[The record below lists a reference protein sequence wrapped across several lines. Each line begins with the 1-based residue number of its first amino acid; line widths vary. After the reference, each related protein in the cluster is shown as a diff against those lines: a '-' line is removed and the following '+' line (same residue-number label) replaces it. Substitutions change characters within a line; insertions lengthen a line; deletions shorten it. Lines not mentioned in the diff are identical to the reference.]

1 MRKILGYRELWWKRR
16 CCERKEESLSGIFF
30 SYRESLILFTIS
42 RGNSHCLQEGCFS
55 PLSKF
60 SFTRYLNALT
70 TRNFCLSKLE
80 CHEGYSRAR
89 RSSQRTGNHGRR
101 TRTRA
106 CCIFY
111 ILLTFTPDTVRSL
124 VLSECRQK
132 VWRFRGERQD
142 RVGSKVLYFLHERG
156 LCGCDCGVAR
166 FVRYADR
173 SGPRAEHLL
182 TSSLIC
188 DSARFRP
195 TSGYS
200 SLSFFSYACNNRNI
214 ILYLKKK

>member
-1 MRKILGYRELWWKRR
+1 MRSGIFLSYREL
-16 CCERKEESLSGIFF
+16 LIF
-30 SYRESLILFTIS
+30 SIS
-42 RGNSHCLQEGCFS
+42 RSIY
-55 PLSKF
+55 KRT
-60 SFTRYLNALT
+60 SFIFDKRIPGEIHTVYKEIVFLPFQNTLLHAIWTRWQHEISVYLNWNA
-70 TRNFCLSKLE
+70 TRVTRE
-80 CHEGYSRAR
+80 RVA
-89 RSSQRTGNHGRR
+89 SSQRTGNHRTR

-142 RVGSKVLYFLHERG
+142 RVGSQVLYFLHGRG

-173 SGPRAEHLL
+173 SGLRARHLL

-195 TSGYS
+195 TSGYLP
-200 SLSFFSYACNNRNI
+200 LSFSFYACNNRNI
-214 ILYLKKK
+214 IFYLKKKW